1 LPTPILYFDNV
12 ESVIFPL
19 FLSQATHSATR
30 RDNSDI
36 TAQFI
41 PKLRAY
47 VTSDYKETEIL
58 KGEIRST
65 LLWEKDLAPLTEL
78 STWNLTWD
86 SATDCYTIAQADEGM

>member
-1 LPTPILYFDNV
+1 LLPTPVLYFDNV

-30 RDNSDI
+30 RDNSGI

-47 VTSDYKETEIL
+47 VTLDYKETEIL
-58 KGEIRST
+58 KGEIRSP
-65 LLWEKDLAPLTEL
+65 LLWEKDLTPLAEPT
-78 STWNLTWD
+78 TWNLTWD
-86 SATDCYTIAQADEGM
+86 PATDRYTIAEA